1 MWADENVTS
10 FIFSIDLNHKSVD
23 QFSRGSSQ
31 PIKLLYSHKDD
42 VFLADPFGLV
52 VAGWARAVLQILAD
66 LTMN

>member
-10 FIFSIDLNHKSVD
+10 FIFSIDLYHKSVD

-42 VFLADPFGLV
+42 VFLANPFLSCGSWLGPRRP
-52 VAGWARAVLQILAD
+52 A
-66 LTMN
+66 NFS

>member
-10 FIFSIDLNHKSVD
+10 FIFSIDLYYKSVD

-42 VFLADPFGLV
+42 VFLANPFGLV
-52 VAGWARAVLQILAD
+52 VAGWARAVL
-66 LTMN
+66 